1 MTTLPLLFAHA
12 EGAASP
18 ALPAYQTEHAA
29 GLDLVA
35 DAFDLPGEPR
45 ARSTTLAPGARVLAR
60 TGLRV
65 AVPPGHVGLV
75 CPRSGLALRLG
86 LTVANAPGIID
97 EDFRGELCVLLVN
110 LGEGD
115 VPLARGMRIAQLVV
129 VPVARATVLEAPD
142 LPPSGR
148 GFGGFGSTGT

>member
-1 MTTLPLLFAHA
+1 M
-12 EGAASP
+12 
-18 ALPAYQTEHAA
+18 
-29 GLDLVA
+29 
-35 DAFDLPGEPR
+35 
-45 ARSTTLAPGARVLAR
+45 
-60 TGLRV
+60 
-65 AVPPGHVGLV
+65 

-129 VPVARATVLEAPD
+129 VPVARATAIEAPD